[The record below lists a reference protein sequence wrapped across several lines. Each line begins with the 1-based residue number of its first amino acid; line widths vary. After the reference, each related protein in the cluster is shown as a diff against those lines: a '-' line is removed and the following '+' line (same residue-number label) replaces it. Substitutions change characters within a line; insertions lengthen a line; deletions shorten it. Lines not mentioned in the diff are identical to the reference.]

1 MSYATAEALQA
12 AVYARLAGDGALA
25 ALVGDAIHDAVPP
38 GTPPGLFVLIG
49 EERASD
55 ASDRSGAGAEHR
67 LTISVVG
74 SLAGFRALKAAAAAV
89 GDALAAPP
97 LPALARGRLVGL
109 WFERAE
115 ARRARG
121 TGGAELRRIDMVWR
135 ARTEDDPA
143 P

>member
-1 MSYATAEALQA
+1 MSYAAAEALQA
-12 AVYARLAGDGALA
+12 AVFARLSADAALA

-49 EERASD
+49 EERAVD
-55 ASDRSGAGAEHR
+55 ASDRSGTGAEHR

-74 SLAGFRALKAAAAAV
+74 SVAGFRALKAVAVAV
-89 GDALAAPP
+89 GDAIAAPP
-97 LPALARGRLVGL
+97 LPSLARGRLVGL

-115 ARRARG
+115 ARRGRG
-121 TGGAELRRIDMVWR
+121 AGGAELRRIDMVWR
-135 ARTEDDPA
+135 ARTEDDLA